1 VVVIVIIFIMAVA
14 VTVAMIMVI
23 VIVIAAVIAVMIV
36 VPFMAVFDAAV
47 WTIPIAV
54 IETLAIVARADPA
67 SAFIGWKAPIAF
79 VPAIVAFGGIPV
91 TADPHEFGRGLC
103 GNDGDHT
110 RLGWRTDADPDRYL
124 RAGGDTDQQ
133 YG

>member
-1 VVVIVIIFIMAVA
+1 VIIFIMAV
-14 VTVAMIMVI
+14 TVAMTMVF

-36 VPFMAVFDAAV
+36 VPFMVVFDAAV

-91 TADPHEFGRGLC
+91 TADPHEFGRGLHR
-103 GNDGDHT
+103 NDGDHT
-110 RLGWRTDADPDRYL
+110 RLGWRTDADPNRYL
-124 RAGGDTDQQ
+124 CASGDTDQQ